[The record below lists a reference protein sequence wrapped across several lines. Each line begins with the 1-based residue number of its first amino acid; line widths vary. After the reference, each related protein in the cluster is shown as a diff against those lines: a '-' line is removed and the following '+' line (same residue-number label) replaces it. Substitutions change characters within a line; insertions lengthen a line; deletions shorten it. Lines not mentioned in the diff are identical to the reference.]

1 MTHIFL
7 YAWNKLLKKLRGRAV
22 INSSISKY
30 SKVEAESLIV
40 NTKMDAHSF
49 CGYNCEIIN
58 TEIGRY
64 CSIASNVFIG
74 GIEHP
79 IDWVGTSPVFYKGRD
94 SVKLKLSEYE
104 RPQDKITYI
113 GNDVWIG
120 YRACIKA
127 GVTIGDGA
135 IIGMGAVVTK
145 NIPPY
150 AIVGGNPAKIIK
162 YRFPDDLINDLL
174 ESRWWQEDERRLR
187 DASKY
192 AKDPER
198 FIEHIQ
204 KNKK

>member
-1 MTHIFL
+1 MKEKIL
-7 YAWNKLLKKLRGRAV
+7 YVWNKLLKKIHGSAV
-22 INSSISKY
+22 INSSINKY

-58 TEIGRY
+58 TEIGKY

-74 GIEHP
+74 GAEHP
-79 IDWVGTSPVFYKGRD
+79 IDWIGTSPVFYKGRD

-104 RPQDKITYI
+104 RPLDKITYI

-127 GVTIGDGA
+127 GVHIGDGA

-145 NIPPY
+145 DIPPY

-162 YRFPDDLINDLL
+162 FRFPENLINDLL
-174 ESRWWQEDERRLR
+174 ESQWWNEDEKLLR
-187 DASKY
+187 NASKY
-192 AKDPER
+192 AKEPEK
-198 FIEHIQ
+198 FIEYL
-204 KNKK
+204 KMNKK